1 MKTPER
7 WSDLI
12 KGTLRVYS
20 LGHRNWGPRNNPYST
35 MPQTVLTELHCS
47 STSSLTALTSDSSW
61 NWTLASRALM
71 VDTTPLA
78 TTERVLVSEMQH
90 VPPVCPCCVFRFDVK
105 KVSVK
110 ASGRWPCAGSLWK
123 KGNFGN
129 HTVKVATTATVC
141 VCVSL
146 GCLSEIG
153 SGAGAVSNMLALNLK
168 HKRFRLM

>member
-12 KGTLRVYS
+12 KGTLRVHS
-20 LGHRNWGPRNNPYST
+20 LGHRNWGPRSNPYST

-78 TTERVLVSEMQH
+78 TTELGPCLRNATCTSCLSLLCL
-90 VPPVCPCCVFRFDVK
+90 PVWC
-105 KVSVK
+105 
-110 ASGRWPCAGSLWK
+110 K
-123 KGNFGN
+123 KGFCKGKWQ
-129 HTVKVATTATVC
+129 VTVC
-141 VCVSL
+141 GKSLEERELRQSHSEGSNNSHSMCVCESGVLIWDRQWSRCCIQYA
-146 GCLSEIG
+146 CL
-153 SGAGAVSNMLALNLK
+153 K
-168 HKRFRLM
+168 PQT